1 LLLLLLLMLML
12 LGRLCRYFKCVPLD
26 RLVMLDDVAVQ
37 RFHTLSLHS
46 TGLCTPVNDG
56 FDSMLHVFLQGLL
69 QVGNCSLQVSL
80 IDRAH

>member
-1 LLLLLLLMLML
+1 
-12 LGRLCRYFKCVPLD
+12 
-26 RLVMLDDVAVQ
+26 MLDDVTIQ
-37 RFHTLSLHS
+37 RFYTLSLHS

-69 QVGNCSLQVSL
+69 QVGNCSLKISL

>member
-1 LLLLLLLMLML
+1 
-12 LGRLCRYFKCVPLD
+12 
-26 RLVMLDDVAVQ
+26 MLDDVAVQ

-56 FDSMLHVFLQGLL
+56 FDSMLHVFVKGLL